1 MKGGDMSEAE
11 PEWANGPG
19 PQFSSGPRSQA
30 RSQQHR
36 ANSPRHAAPDID
48 LNYQSTY
55 ICPICR
61 HGHISALSLMDAF
74 ACDFCRHIFTANLA
88 EQIVRVEDSAQPM
101 AWRWHKRRWQSAQQ
115 GNVDLTV
122 TVWALS
128 AILAFVPPALVWLP
142 SSTFPPTVGSR
153 GSWVPTLWLGL
164 TCGVHVLM
172 ALWLLVE
179 HYQVPG
185 YVILKLKLQEAAR
198 RRGDR
203 A

>member
-1 MKGGDMSEAE
+1 MQGGDMTEADPQWPNGRE
-11 PEWANGPG
+11 PQR
-19 PQFSSGPRSQA
+19 PQGLLA
-30 RSQQHR
+30 RSQRQK
-36 ANSPRHAAPDID
+36 SPSAHSAPEID
-48 LNYQSTY
+48 LNYHNTY

-88 EQIVRVEDSAQPM
+88 EQTIRVEDSAQPM
-101 AWRWHKRRWQSAQQ
+101 AWRWHKRRWQSVNQ

-122 TVWALS
+122 TVWLLS
-128 AILAFVPPALVWLP
+128 VILAFLPPVLVWLP
-142 SSTFPPTVGSR
+142 SYVFPAAVDSQGN
-153 GSWVPTLWLGL
+153 WVPTLWLGL
-164 TCGVHVLM
+164 TGSVHLLL
-172 ALWLLVE
+172 ALWLLME

-185 YVILKLKLQEAAR
+185 YVMLKLKLQEISR